1 MGIEMADNQTN
12 EALEEGSSNLASKI
26 FSKPMLIKI
35 AIGLTTLL
43 LLSGGTYFFFI
54 LSDKPSPE
62 EAELDTNGKII
73 SPQLVTPTP
82 TSESAGTESDSPN
95 TETPS
100 LIKEY
105 TAENIKILKMR
116 EEAVSLK
123 EENLQMKERLSKFE
137 ATPNPNVQINNPESD
152 TTTPEGDTTT
162 PENNTTSPKDNT
174 KVSDAVSEPKPKK
187 NPYVNLYSRD
197 DTLVREPQSDSPP
210 EPKWGNFDP
219 LYRGK

>member
-1 MGIEMADNQTN
+1 MGIEMADNETD
-12 EALEEGSSNLASKI
+12 EASEEGSSNLASKI
-26 FSKPMLIKI
+26 FSKPMLLKI

-43 LLSGGTYFFFI
+43 LVSGGAYFFSMS
-54 LSDKPSPE
+54 SDKLSPE

-105 TAENIKILKMR
+105 TTEDIKILKMR
-116 EEAVSLK
+116 EEAVALK
-123 EENLQMKERLSKFE
+123 EENLQMKERLSKLE
-137 ATPNPNVQINNPESD
+137 ATPNPNVQITNPESD
-152 TTTPEGDTTT
+152 TSTPEGDTTT
-162 PENNTTSPKDNT
+162 PEDNT
-174 KVSDAVSEPKPKK
+174 KLSEAVSEPKPKT
-187 NPYVNLYSRD
+187 NPYANMYSRD
-197 DTLVREPQSDSPP
+197 DTLVREPQREPPP
-210 EPKWGNFDP
+210 EPTWGNFDP